1 MNTVRV
7 ALVRVMPPATETAI
21 RGASDLFAEVAS

>member
-7 ALVRVMPPATETAI
+7 AAVRVMSPATENAM
-21 RGASDLFAEVAS
+21 RGALYQDNEVEV

>member
-7 ALVRVMPPATETAI
+7 AAVRVMPPDAENAVLGI
-21 RGASDLFAEVAS
+21 PCCADEVAA

>member
-7 ALVRVMPPATETAI
+7 AAVRVMPLETETSVLGI
-21 RGASDLFAEVAS
+21 SHHGNEVSV

>member
-7 ALVRVMPPATETAI
+7 AAVRVMPPATENVMLGVYI
-21 RGASDLFAEVAS
+21 KINEVAV

>member
-7 ALVRVMPPATETAI
+7 AAVRVMPPATETVAFGI
-21 RGASDLFAEVAS
+21 SYNDIEVAA

>member
-7 ALVRVMPPATETAI
+7 AAVRVMPPATD
-21 RGASDLFAEVAS
+21 ASAKGMTVGFEEVAV

>member
-7 ALVRVMPPATETAI
+7 AAVRVMPPATETTT
-21 RGASDLFAEVAS
+21 RGVLCFLNEVAA